1 MPKEPVAV
9 LVVDDNVGFLRI
21 ARSILEER
29 EPGFDVHTVES
40 GSDALAFL
48 ERRPPFTDA
57 PRPAFIVLD
66 FNLPDLNAPAVLA
79 RLGGDASLRDI
90 PVMVLSQ
97 ADWDE
102 DKAAAIAAGA
112 RQFRVKPSRV
122 RGLREAILNFWR
134 EHGHGSDDPPHRG

>member
-1 MPKEPVAV
+1 MAARPVSV
-9 LVVDDNVGFLRI
+9 LVVDDNVGFLRV
-21 ARSILEER
+21 ARSVLEER
-29 EPGFDVHTVES
+29 EPAFDVHTVES

-48 ERRPPFTDA
+48 ERRPPFADA
-57 PRPAFIVLD
+57 PRPAFVVLD

-79 RLGGDASLRDI
+79 RLAEQKTLREI

-97 ADWDE
+97 ADWEE

-122 RGLREAILNFWR
+122 RGLRDAIIAFWK
-134 EHGHGSDDPPHRG
+134 EHGNGSDDPPHRG